1 MKKIVV
7 SFLCLLC
14 FGLSYAQEK
23 PNSSLYG
30 TGNWD
35 ADSLGNHRVVVS
47 VNQPTDAV
55 LAKMEWR
62 RRDFDPEKKNI
73 IVVDAKTGERI
84 TNVCRFAIDREKGE
98 IAFQPQ
104 TVPGEYYI
112 YYLKNVMSGS
122 RYYPTVTY
130 PAFEETASSDWMKKN
145 KLTGKKA
152 PQLPAAKVVQ
162 YQAINEFNSFYPM
175 ELIATNKEKE
185 SLLKSKSNESYIL
198 FTEDR
203 RFPIRMTTD
212 IPYKW
217 IEDNRHDFFEGS
229 ADKGEYYTFQIG
241 VWAANKD
248 VKHIQ
253 VQFSALKNS
262 KTGDVIPASSFTC
275 FNTGGIDVTGTV
287 FTKDCSV
294 SKGKVQALWMGTMI
308 PEQLASGEYEGVVTV
323 SGEGV
328 ESKAVRLSLN
338 VSDQVIANHGDNE
351 PWRHSRLRWLNSQ
364 LGFDDEVI
372 APYVPLTIKDRKLS
386 MLGREVELGVNGFPS
401 NITSFFKETVTEIG
415 EQGRELLAKPMNL
428 VAECTTMSAPYSI
441 GLTR

>member
-152 PQLPAAKVVQ
+152 PQLPAANVVQ
-162 YQAINEFNSFYPM
+162 YQAIN
-175 ELIATNKEKE
+175 
-185 SLLKSKSNESYIL
+185 
-198 FTEDR
+198 
-203 RFPIRMTTD
+203 
-212 IPYKW
+212 
-217 IEDNRHDFFEGS
+217 
-229 ADKGEYYTFQIG
+229 
-241 VWAANKD
+241 
-248 VKHIQ
+248 
-253 VQFSALKNS
+253 
-262 KTGDVIPASSFTC
+262 
-275 FNTGGIDVTGTV
+275 
-287 FTKDCSV
+287 
-294 SKGKVQALWMGTMI
+294 
-308 PEQLASGEYEGVVTV
+308 
-323 SGEGV
+323 
-328 ESKAVRLSLN
+328 
-338 VSDQVIANHGDNE
+338 
-351 PWRHSRLRWLNSQ
+351 
-364 LGFDDEVI
+364 
-372 APYVPLTIKDRKLS
+372 
-386 MLGREVELGVNGFPS
+386 
-401 NITSFFKETVTEIG
+401 
-415 EQGRELLAKPMNL
+415 
-428 VAECTTMSAPYSI
+428 
-441 GLTR
+441 